1 MEFDL
6 ARKSVRGSISLAIFH
21 IPSPIIDAAP
31 VYHPRTGGERGRD
44 SRDMHQQ
51 LLISVALQLRAL
63 LQPLR
68 PRLLYH
74 RSARPGGSFIER
86 RDSVEVDVLVERV
99 LDGGGNV
106 VAVVVAAVA
115 VGVFVPVVMTIV
127 FIVAVMRHCE

>member
-1 MEFDL
+1 
-6 ARKSVRGSISLAIFH
+6 
-21 IPSPIIDAAP
+21 
-31 VYHPRTGGERGRD
+31 
-44 SRDMHQQ
+44 MHQQ

-127 FIVAVMRHCE
+127 LIVAVMRHCE